1 MASKA
6 PVVSIF
12 GEFNPAC
19 ALSDALKEIKKESK
33 VLTIELDEE
42 SQSISFHGTPKT
54 VRDALEIMSARD
66 VDIFLKI
73 DWKEAKFSDQ
83 FKLNDIKHA
92 IRKGKDRAFGEFLH
106 QTTSLPNCFGSYSLR
121 MVTPQTCR
129 KHFKETAED
138 LKRCRDCVESGACCK
153 ASVIRK
159 LEEMKRLDN

>member
-6 PVVSIF
+6 PVVSLF

-19 ALSDALKEIKKESK
+19 VLIDALKEIKKESK
-33 VLTIELDEE
+33 VSAIELDEDA
-42 SQSISFHGTPKT
+42 QSIGFYGNPKT

-66 VDIFLKI
+66 VDVFLKI
-73 DWKEAKFSDQ
+73 DWKAAKFSDQ
-83 FKLNDIKHA
+83 FKLNDVKHA
-92 IRKGKDRAFGEFLH
+92 IRKGKDRAFGDYLH
-106 QTTSLPNCFGSYSLR
+106 QTTALINCFGSYSLR

-138 LKRCRDCVESGACCK
+138 LLRCRDCVESSACFK